1 MEKIGKG
8 GHILWVFDRDVKNS
22 FDRMF
27 DWNDDGKLDSF
38 EQANQFEFEQRM
50 LEEDS
55 VDDDEDDDEDDDDD
69 DLDLDL
75 AGLDRFDLEMMDED
89 ERREALEDAG
99 LDPGDYDFD

>member
-1 MEKIGKG
+1 MVKEDTYYGF
-8 GHILWVFDRDVKNS
+8 FDRDVKNS

-55 VDDDEDDDEDDDDD
+55 VDDDEDDDEDEDDDDD

>member
-1 MEKIGKG
+1 MGF
-8 GHILWVFDRDVKNS
+8 FDRDVKNG

-55 VDDDEDDDEDDDDD
+55 VDDDEDDDCLLYTSPSPRDS
-69 DLDLDL
+69 
-75 AGLDRFDLEMMDED
+75 
-89 ERREALEDAG
+89 
-99 LDPGDYDFD
+99 

>member
-1 MEKIGKG
+1 MGF
-8 GHILWVFDRDVKNS
+8 FDRAVKNG

-55 VDDDEDDDEDDDDD
+55 VDDDEDDDDD

-89 ERREALEDAG
+89 ERHEALEDAG

>member
-1 MEKIGKG
+1 MGF
-8 GHILWVFDRDVKNS
+8 FDRDVKNS

-89 ERREALEDAG
+89 EIREALEDAG

>member
-1 MEKIGKG
+1 MGF
-8 GHILWVFDRDVKNS
+8 FDRDVKNG

-55 VDDDEDDDEDDDDD
+55 VDDDEDDDDD

-89 ERREALEDAG
+89 ERHEALEDAG
-99 LDPGDYDFD
+99 LAPGDYDFD

>member
-1 MEKIGKG
+1 MGF
-8 GHILWVFDRDVKNS
+8 FDRDVKNS

-27 DWNDDGKLDSF
+27 DWNDDGKLNSF

-55 VDDDEDDDEDDDDD
+55 VDDDEDDDDD

-75 AGLDRFDLEMMDED
+75 AGLDRFDLEMIDED

>member
-1 MEKIGKG
+1 MGF
-8 GHILWVFDRDVKNS
+8 FDRDVKNG

-50 LEEDS
+50 LEKDS
-55 VDDDEDDDEDDDDD
+55 VDDDEDDDDD

>member
-1 MEKIGKG
+1 MGF
-8 GHILWVFDRDVKNS
+8 FDRDVKNG

-55 VDDDEDDDEDDDDD
+55 VDDDEDDDDIAVELPEGDISEGPQEIDPRWNELKKI
-69 DLDLDL
+69 LDNN
-75 AGLDRFDLEMMDED
+75 
-89 ERREALEDAG
+89 
-99 LDPGDYDFD
+99 

>member
-1 MEKIGKG
+1 MGF
-8 GHILWVFDRDVKNS
+8 FDRDVKNG

-55 VDDDEDDDEDDDDD
+55 VDDDEDDDD

>member
-1 MEKIGKG
+1 MGF
-8 GHILWVFDRDVKNS
+8 FDRDVKNG

-55 VDDDEDDDEDDDDD
+55 VDDDDDDDDD

-89 ERREALEDAG
+89 ERHEALEDAG

>member
-1 MEKIGKG
+1 MGF
-8 GHILWVFDRDVKNS
+8 FDRDVKNG

-50 LEEDS
+50 LEVDS
-55 VDDDEDDDEDDDDD
+55 VDDDEDDDDV

-89 ERREALEDAG
+89 ERHEALEDAG

>member
-1 MEKIGKG
+1 MGF
-8 GHILWVFDRDVKNS
+8 FDRDVKNG

-38 EQANQFEFEQRM
+38 VQANQFEFEQRM

-55 VDDDEDDDEDDDDD
+55 VDDDEDDDDD

-89 ERREALEDAG
+89 ERHEALEDAG

>member
-1 MEKIGKG
+1 MGF
-8 GHILWVFDRDVKNS
+8 FDRDVKNG

-55 VDDDEDDDEDDDDD
+55 VDDDEDDDDD

-89 ERREALEDAG
+89 ERHEALEDAG
-99 LDPGDYDFD
+99 LDLGDYDFD

>member
-1 MEKIGKG
+1 MGF
-8 GHILWVFDRDVKNS
+8 FDRDVKNS

>member
-1 MEKIGKG
+1 MVLIEC
-8 GHILWVFDRDVKNS
+8 
-22 FDRMF
+22 
-27 DWNDDGKLDSF
+27 GKLDSF

-55 VDDDEDDDEDDDDD
+55 VDDDEDDDDD

-89 ERREALEDAG
+89 ERHEALEDAG

>member
-1 MEKIGKG
+1 MGF
-8 GHILWVFDRDVKNS
+8 FDRDVKNG

-55 VDDDEDDDEDDDDD
+55 VDDDEDEDDD

-89 ERREALEDAG
+89 ERHEALEDAG

>member
-1 MEKIGKG
+1 MGF
-8 GHILWVFDRDVKNS
+8 FDRDVKNS

-55 VDDDEDDDEDDDDD
+55 VDDDEDDDDD
-69 DLDLDL
+69 DLDLYL

>member
-1 MEKIGKG
+1 MGF
-8 GHILWVFDRDVKNS
+8 FDRDVKNG

-55 VDDDEDDDEDDDDD
+55 VDDDEDDDDD
-69 DLDLDL
+69 DLDLDV
-75 AGLDRFDLEMMDED
+75 AGLDRFDLEMLDEV
-89 ERREALEDAG
+89 ERHEALEDAG

>member
-1 MEKIGKG
+1 MGF
-8 GHILWVFDRDVKNS
+8 FDRDVKNG

-27 DWNDDGKLDSF
+27 DWNDDGKLNSF

-55 VDDDEDDDEDDDDD
+55 VDDDEDDDDD

>member
-1 MEKIGKG
+1 MGF
-8 GHILWVFDRDVKNS
+8 FDRDVKNS

-55 VDDDEDDDEDDDDD
+55 VDDDEDDDEEDDDD
-69 DLDLDL
+69 DLDLYL

>member
-1 MEKIGKG
+1 MGF
-8 GHILWVFDRDVKNS
+8 FDRDVKNG

-38 EQANQFEFEQRM
+38 EQANH
-50 LEEDS
+50 
-55 VDDDEDDDEDDDDD
+55 DDEDDDDD

-89 ERREALEDAG
+89 ERHEALEDAG

>member
-1 MEKIGKG
+1 MGF
-8 GHILWVFDRDVKNS
+8 FDRDVKNG

-55 VDDDEDDDEDDDDD
+55 VDDDEDDDD

-89 ERREALEDAG
+89 ERHEALEDAG

>member
-1 MEKIGKG
+1 MGF
-8 GHILWVFDRDVKNS
+8 FDRDVKNG

-27 DWNDDGKLDSF
+27 DWKDDGKLDSF

-55 VDDDEDDDEDDDDD
+55 VDDDEDDDDD

-89 ERREALEDAG
+89 ERHEALEDAG

>member
-1 MEKIGKG
+1 MGF
-8 GHILWVFDRDVKNS
+8 FDRDVKNG

-55 VDDDEDDDEDDDDD
+55 VDDDEDDDDD

-75 AGLDRFDLEMMDED
+75 AGLDRFDLEMMDEY
-89 ERREALEDAG
+89 ERHEALEDAG

>member
-1 MEKIGKG
+1 MGF
-8 GHILWVFDRDVKNS
+8 FDRDVKNG

-55 VDDDEDDDEDDDDD
+55 VDDDEDDDDD

-89 ERREALEDAG
+89 ERHEALEDAE

>member
-1 MEKIGKG
+1 MGF
-8 GHILWVFDRDVKNS
+8 FDRDVKNG

-50 LEEDS
+50 LEKDS
-55 VDDDEDDDEDDDDD
+55 VDDDEDDDD

>member
-1 MEKIGKG
+1 MGF
-8 GHILWVFDRDVKNS
+8 FDRDVKNG

-27 DWNDDGKLDSF
+27 DWNDDGMLDSF
-38 EQANQFEFEQRM
+38 ELAYQFEFEQRM

-55 VDDDEDDDEDDDDD
+55 VDDDEDDDDD

-89 ERREALEDAG
+89 ERHEALEDAG

>member
-1 MEKIGKG
+1 M
-8 GHILWVFDRDVKNS
+8 VFFDRDVKNS

>member
-1 MEKIGKG
+1 MGF
-8 GHILWVFDRDVKNS
+8 FDRDVKNG

-55 VDDDEDDDEDDDDD
+55 VDDDEDDDDD

-89 ERREALEDAG
+89 ERHEVLEDAG

>member
-1 MEKIGKG
+1 MGF
-8 GHILWVFDRDVKNS
+8 FDRDVKNG

-55 VDDDEDDDEDDDDD
+55 VDDDEDDDDD

-89 ERREALEDAG
+89 ERHEALEDAG

>member
-1 MEKIGKG
+1 MGF
-8 GHILWVFDRDVKNS
+8 FDRDVKNS

-27 DWNDDGKLDSF
+27 DWNDDGKLNSF

-55 VDDDEDDDEDDDDD
+55 VDDDEDDDDD

-89 ERREALEDAG
+89 ERRESIRRCRVG
-99 LDPGDYDFD
+99 SG

>member
-1 MEKIGKG
+1 MGF
-8 GHILWVFDRDVKNS
+8 FDRDVKNS

-69 DLDLDL
+69 DLDLYL

>member
-1 MEKIGKG
+1 MGF
-8 GHILWVFDRDVKNS
+8 FDRDVKNS

-50 LEEDS
+50 LEEDQ

>member
-1 MEKIGKG
+1 MGF
-8 GHILWVFDRDVKNS
+8 FDRDVKNS

-55 VDDDEDDDEDDDDD
+55 VDDDEDDDEDEDDDDD

-75 AGLDRFDLEMMDED
+75 AGFDRFDLEMMDED